1 MTFAEWANKFSDHEK
16 FISANL
22 ECNADGDFSEDGTE
36 VVDGMP
42 EYMLTLTFVSGKT
55 NIDLV
60 FEGDDV
66 ADILEQADDHVNLIL
81 VTSTV

>member
-1 MTFAEWANKFSDHEK
+1 MTFAEWASKFSDHEK

-22 ECNADGDFSEDGTE
+22 ECNSDGDFSENGYE
-36 VVDGMP
+36 IIDGMP
-42 EYMLTLTFVSGKT
+42 EYLLTLQFVSGKS
-55 NIDLV
+55 NIELQ

-66 ADILEQADDHVNLIL
+66 DDILEQADDHVNLIL

>member
-22 ECNADGDFSEDGTE
+22 ECNSDGDFSDNGND
-36 VVDGMP
+36 VIDGMP
-42 EYMLTLTFVSGKT
+42 EYMLTLQFVSGQT
-55 NIDLV
+55 NINLQ

-66 ADILEQADDHVNLIL
+66 ADILEQADDHINLIL